1 MMKPQLDSPMTH
13 MPDIPDRDLSLA
25 GSIID
30 KAIEHM
36 MGQKVNSIAIASALL
51 GGAMGIL
58 SRTLP
63 DEVIVQILGNA
74 IESVESGELRNNA
87 GKDHAGEA

>member
-1 MMKPQLDSPMTH
+1 MEATMTTQ
-13 MPDIPDRDLSLA
+13 PEIPERDLSFA
-25 GSIID
+25 GSVVD

-36 MGQKVNSIAIASALL
+36 MSKNISPIAAASALL

-63 DEVIVQILGNA
+63 DDVIVQILSNA
-74 IESVESGELRNNA
+74 IESVESGDLRNQAGSDTAGNA
-87 GKDHAGEA
+87 

>member
-1 MMKPQLDSPMTH
+1 MEATMTSPE
-13 MPDIPDRDLSLA
+13 IPERDLSFA
-25 GSIID
+25 GSVVD

-36 MGQKVNSIAIASALL
+36 MSKNISPIAAASALL

-63 DEVIVQILGNA
+63 DDVIVQILTNA
-74 IESVESGELRNNA
+74 IESVESGDLRKQAGSDTAGNA
-87 GKDHAGEA
+87 

>member
-1 MMKPQLDSPMTH
+1 MNTEMDTPMTET
-13 MPDIPDRDLSLA
+13 PDIPDRDLSLA
-25 GSIID
+25 GSVID

-63 DEVIVQILGNA
+63 DDVIIQILTNA
-74 IESVESGELRNNA
+74 IDSVESGELRSNA